1 MMTDLIAAV
10 LSLPV
15 LVGSTVTGPVEPA
28 PPVQQ
33 QHAPYVSHMFN
44 PHAVIDGSQ
53 VEDRTVQHAG
63 L

>member
-15 LVGSTVTGPVEPA
+15 LVGSTMTGPVEPA
-28 PPVQQ
+28 PVQ

>member
-15 LVGSTVTGPVEPA
+15 LVGSTVLTGPIEPA
-28 PPVQQ
+28 PVQ